1 MRRLSFVLLLV
12 VLLFLL
18 APLNGCSGVDVNRYA
33 DQQPELRLFDY
44 FQGETRGW
52 GMVQNRGGEVLR
64 RFVVDIQG
72 SLNPAGELVLEE
84 DFSWSDGEISRRV
97 WTIQGNADG
106 SFTGRA
112 GDVVGTAQGNVAG
125 NALNWNYLLDLEVD
139 GKTWTIRF
147 DDWMFLQPDQVLIN
161 RATMT
166 KFGFRVGEIIITFAK
181 PE

>member
-1 MRRLSFVLLLV
+1 MRRLSFALLPLIMLFPV
-12 VLLFLL
+12 TLLS
-18 APLNGCSGVDVNRYA
+18 GCSGVDVNRYA
-33 DQQPELRLFDY
+33 GQQPVLRLFDY

-84 DFSWSDGEISRRV
+84 DFTWSDGETSRRV
-97 WTIQGNADG
+97 WTIQRNADG

-147 DDWMFLQPDQVLIN
+147 NDWMFLQPDQVLIN